1 VPFAQAGRG
10 SAAARRRNE
19 GWESVRFLDF
29 VTQLSFGD
37 FLQGDI
43 KVVDTLASIDR
54 DHGIGTARQFF
65 GALRGEHNE
74 NHSIWYF
81 LDRLLEIVVVQMRPP
96 TLVWLTTKT

>member
-1 VPFAQAGRG
+1 MPFVQAGRG

-19 GWESVRFLDF
+19 GRESDRFLDF

-54 DHGIGTARQFF
+54 DHGIGAARKFF
-65 GALRGEHNE
+65 GALRGEYNE
-74 NHSIWYF
+74 NHPIRYF
-81 LDRLLEIVVVQMRPP
+81 LDRLFEIVVVQMKPP
-96 TLVWLTTKT
+96 TFVWLH